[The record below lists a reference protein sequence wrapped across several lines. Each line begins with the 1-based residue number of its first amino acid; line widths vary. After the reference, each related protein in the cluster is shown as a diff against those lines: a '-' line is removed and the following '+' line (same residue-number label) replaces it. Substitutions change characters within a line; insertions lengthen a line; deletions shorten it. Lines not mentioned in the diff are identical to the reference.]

1 MSTFVDDKKDSAND
15 AVAGTSSAPD
25 LASAPAPA
33 AANDDTSASASA
45 AAAAAA
51 PVATATPAPAPV
63 ATTPAVT
70 AAPAAAPAAAP
81 GAAEPNTKGP
91 DDLASD
97 IENMTIFGNKSL
109 EELQRIQ
116 ERRSHLSAGIKFD
129 DPSLMM

>member
-1 MSTFVDDKKDSAND
+1 MSTFVDDKKDPAND
-15 AVAGTSSAPD
+15 AVAGTSSVPDAASATASTTNANASSTSAPV
-25 LASAPAPA
+25 AAAPVPAPAPA
-33 AANDDTSASASA
+33 PAPVVTTSVVT
-45 AAAAAA
+45 AAA
-51 PVATATPAPAPV
+51 PVAAAPV
-63 ATTPAVT
+63 A
-70 AAPAAAPAAAP
+70 
-81 GAAEPNTKGP
+81 AEPSSKGP